1 MNEKE
6 DETGFEILFNGI
18 MQLEDEARQQRKSSM
33 MLELSIILLA
43 FTVGILQRK
52 VLKLE
57 KTNESTMSLLSERD
71 A

>member
-6 DETGFEILFNGI
+6 AGFEILFNGI

-33 MLELSIILLA
+33 LLELSIILLA

-57 KTNESTMSLLSERD
+57 KGNESAMSLLSERD